1 MAGLFSGLLGPA
13 GGQGQGLFGMDPRT
27 AGLISAAQ
35 ALGQASGPSRMPQ
48 GTGAMMSNALAAG
61 AGGYRQAQAAGFQQQ
76 MQKMQYDAAQRA
88 QAAAQAKKLA
98 RDRYISALQADGKDM
113 AGNPVNMNA
122 LAAAAA
128 PDAFIGAEI
137 KSRFKTP
144 KRPAPGMVW
153 DTVTNTWKMDPAYTA
168 HKLEIATA
176 QKPTTTVNM
185 QQEKEEKKAF
195 GKSLV
200 ATYDAIAARADTA
213 ETARQQ
219 IAMGRGFVR
228 EDTVLPSALA
238 QAAGNAAVAM
248 GFDVKNL
255 KGVLGNISSG
265 QGFTATMQNLVLSK
279 MQAQK
284 GPQTESDTRLIQKTV
299 AGLGN
304 TPEARDFLLRAS
316 DALAQADVMKA
327 DFWRRWRA
335 GKGGGSFDGAA
346 SAWRKFRNKVPF
358 MGISP
363 ATQKHMFFAEF
374 ADANRHKTFDEIVV
388 EWSKNYAGTAGSR

>member
-1 MAGLFSGLLGPA
+1 MANPFAGLFGPA
-13 GGQGQGLFGMDPRT
+13 GGGWGGLLDPRSQ
-27 AGLISAAQ
+27 AMLGAAQ
-35 ALGQASGPSRMPQ
+35 ALTQAGGPTRVPVS
-48 GTGAMMSNALAAG
+48 TGAALSGAMANASAN
-61 AGGYRQAQAAGFQQQ
+61 YRQAQAAGMQQQ
-76 MQKMQYDAAQRA
+76 IQKMQYDAAQRS
-88 QAAAQAKKLA
+88 QVAAQAKKLA
-98 RDRYISALQADGKDM
+98 RDRYISALQAGGKNM

-176 QKPTTTVNM
+176 QKPTTTTTVNM

-363 ATQKHMFFAEF
+363 ATKKHMFFAEF
-374 ADANRHKTFDEIVV
+374 ADANRHKTFDEIVG
-388 EWSKNYAGTAGSR
+388 EWSRNYAGTAGSR